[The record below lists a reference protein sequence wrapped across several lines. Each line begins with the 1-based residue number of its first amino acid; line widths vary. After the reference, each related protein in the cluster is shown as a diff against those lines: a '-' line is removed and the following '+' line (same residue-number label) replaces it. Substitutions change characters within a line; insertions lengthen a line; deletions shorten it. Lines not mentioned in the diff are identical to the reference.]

1 MDRIDCLICSCL
13 TDSKPARIAPFLSHY
28 CGLGTTFTNTR
39 YCAQCD
45 LAFFQRRLTDNE
57 AKRLYTNYRGEKY
70 TRERLNIEPSYE
82 RFIEPFND
90 HLSFIYTER
99 VRDYVDF
106 LDVFPELESPS
117 TVLDFGGDGSIPA
130 RVFPGSKVSIDD
142 LSAGTTDSSYQK
154 YDIVFAS
161 NVFEHI
167 SDPVPLLRNVAQKV
181 ADEGILFIDV
191 PAPSRASLHETLL
204 WQERY
209 GGELFEMHEHIN
221 HFSRR
226 SLRLLIEAAGLIT
239 FFEYRAR
246 HGAITAVAAFPDS
259 KILERLL
266 PERIVREAHLA
277 AKLAKAEADDASRA
291 SKAASQSANEHQ
303 AALNGQF
310 ATLNA
315 QIVNLHQILAQD
327 LHASDKERQKLE
339 AERATYAAQIQEMRQ
354 STSWR
359 ITSPMRTMK
368 RFCLQILK
376 KI

>member
-1 MDRIDCLICSCL
+1 
-13 TDSKPARIAPFLSHY
+13 
-28 CGLGTTFTNTR
+28 
-39 YCAQCD
+39 
-45 LAFFQRRLTDNE
+45 
-57 AKRLYTNYRGEKY
+57 
-70 TRERLNIEPSYE
+70 
-82 RFIEPFND
+82 
-90 HLSFIYTER
+90 
-99 VRDYVDF
+99 
-106 LDVFPELESPS
+106 
-117 TVLDFGGDGSIPA
+117 
-130 RVFPGSKVSIDD
+130 
-142 LSAGTTDSSYQK
+142 
-154 YDIVFAS
+154 
-161 NVFEHI
+161 
-167 SDPVPLLRNVAQKV
+167 
-181 ADEGILFIDV
+181 
-191 PAPSRASLHETLL
+191 
-204 WQERY
+204 
-209 GGELFEMHEHIN
+209 MHEHIN